1 MQRPNHPKRSAHETF
16 CGNIELI
23 LEKYKECLSYPI
35 LEPLSSA
42 DNMKIT
48 EFQLLSVYTEKSN
61 TTFNWVDGTGHILYS
76 NSRGLCLNRDFFGSN
91 ELRHKKQLQ
100 VAQAFSAISHIKID
114 VSGTLHIKIACASFW
129 RRKLNGLKKT
139 RRMTRLLCW
148 SLHKHCRWRDIY
160 DSGEMA

>member
-91 ELRHKKQLQ
+91 ELRHKKNN
-100 VAQAFSAISHIKID
+100 FK
-114 VSGTLHIKIACASFW
+114 
-129 RRKLNGLKKT
+129 
-139 RRMTRLLCW
+139 
-148 SLHKHCRWRDIY
+148 LHKHFQLFRTLKLTFQVRCTLKLPVRLFD
-160 DSGEMA
+160 DVS